1 MARGQIR
8 MDELELVRK
17 LFAEPVPPAPEVVE
31 DAYARMMS
39 GGEGGWARRSRNG
52 AIVIVAAASLAAAAI
67 TAVALAS
74 RVSRTSPPPP
84 GHQVTN
90 KPALRPLPSAKDV
103 LLTAAKHVP
112 PAPTTGRYWRLRTM
126 TFTIRAGGTKAH
138 PYNLLQAVS
147 HDEWYPVDPS
157 QRYWDIGQ
165 VLGAQPQTAV
175 DVRAWRAAGA
185 PRTWRVA
192 PGKAPASIVSS
203 APSPRTYS
211 STSSSKN
218 PAAPMWNVATASTF
232 GQLQQLP
239 STVASLRAFL
249 EQAAK
254 ANPIPGDAVQQ
265 LTLFDECVFVL
276 NDPVS
281 AQVKRAAFEIL
292 AELPGTRVVA
302 KVTDPLGHSF
312 YELVH
317 AERSGTV
324 IFVDSRHG
332 RVTGL
337 HYDEPASQRPWP
349 YTLLWLSCKKGFVSP
364 VAVRTGQAHSYLRN
378 SKCKLAIPVLYGRP
392 YDGLLDVMTYWV
404 SSGFTNASP
413 PVPHS
418 R

>member
-1 MARGQIR
+1 MVNQADAR
-8 MDELELVRK
+8 L
-17 LFAEPVPPAPEVVE
+17 
-31 DAYARMMS
+31 
-39 GGEGGWARRSRNG
+39 ARRSRNG
-52 AIVIVAAASLAAAAI
+52 AIVVVAAASLAAAAVA
-67 TAVALAS
+67 TVAVAS
-74 RVSRTSPPPP
+74 RGSRSSPPPP
-84 GHQVTN
+84 GQHVTS
-90 KPALRPLPSAKDV
+90 KPAVRPLPTAREV
-103 LLTAAKHVP
+103 LLAAGSHVRVS
-112 PAPTTGRYWRLRTM
+112 ATTGRYWRMRTM
-126 TFTIRAGGTKAH
+126 TFAVRAAGTKAH

-157 QRYWDIGQ
+157 QLYWDIGQ
-165 VLGAQPQTAV
+165 VLGARPQTAA
-175 DVRAWRAAGA
+175 DGRAWRAAGA

-192 PGKAPASIVSS
+192 PGKAPESIVSS

-232 GQLQQLP
+232 AQLQQLP
-239 STVASLRAFL
+239 STVASLRAYL

-302 KVTDPLGHSF
+302 RTTDPLGHSV

-337 HYDEPASQRPWP
+337 HYDEPSSQRPGS
-349 YTLLWLSCKKGFVSP
+349 YTLLWLSCKKGQVSA
-364 VAVRTGQAHSYLRN
+364 VAVRTGQVRGYLRN
-378 SKCKLAIPVLYGRP
+378 SNCELAIPLLYGRP

-413 PVPHS
+413 PGPHS
-418 R
+418 H